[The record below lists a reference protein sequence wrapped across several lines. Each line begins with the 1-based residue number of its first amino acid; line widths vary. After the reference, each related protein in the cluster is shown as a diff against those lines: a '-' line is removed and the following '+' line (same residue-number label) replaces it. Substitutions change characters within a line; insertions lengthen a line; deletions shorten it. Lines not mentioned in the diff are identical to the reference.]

1 MSTPTAVSDATTS
14 DLSAVP
20 RRARRLP
27 EPCVMVIF
35 GASGDLT
42 ERKLIPA
49 LYYLHRHGLL
59 PQGFSVVGCA
69 RSSFSD
75 DQFRERQHEAVRKY
89 LDLPSEDESYLSSF
103 LEGVFYIRGDYGSAD
118 AYERLAKALDDLD
131 EKRGTGGN
139 RLFYMAT
146 PPSFFGDIVRNLGA
160 SGLARPKHEGKSW
173 TRVVIEKPF
182 GHDLESARELNRL
195 VTSVFSEDQIYR
207 IDHYLGKET
216 VQNLLVFRFANG
228 VFEPVW
234 NRRYIDHVQIAVAEE
249 LGLEG
254 RGGYYEEAGLV
265 RDMIQNH
272 VLSLMSLVAM
282 EPPSQFEATSVRDEK
297 SKVMRA
303 IRPLPLDR
311 LGDVAVRGQYV
322 EGWSGDQKLPAYRAE
337 PKVSPQSVTETFAA
351 LKLYIDNW
359 RWADVPF
366 YIRSGKRL
374 PKRISEITIEFRR
387 APHLL
392 FRGTIT
398 EDMVPNLLR
407 VRIQPDEGISLRFN
421 AKIPDTTMQI
431 KPVDMDFRYNE
442 AFAASPPTAYE
453 TLLLDCMLG
462 DPMLFT
468 RNEFVDLA
476 WELITPLLHRWRE
489 DGRKGLYFYEAG
501 TWGPP
506 EADALVERD
515 GRHWRHL

>member
-1 MSTPTAVSDATTS
+1 MAQILMDTEHAVEVSHAN
-14 DLSAVP
+14 
-20 RRARRLP
+20 RRP
-27 EPCVMVIF
+27 EPCAMVIF

-49 LYYLHRHGLL
+49 LYYLFRQGML
-59 PQGFSVVGCA
+59 PEGFSVVGCA
-69 RSSFSD
+69 RSSFSND
-75 DQFRERQHEAVRKY
+75 EFREKLRDAVKKY
-89 LDLPSEDESYLSSF
+89 LRVPGEDEPYLDKFQQGLSYVSGNF
-103 LEGVFYIRGDYGSAD
+103 GEAP
-118 AYERLAKALDDLD
+118 AYVDLLKVLDALDQ
-131 EKRGTGGN
+131 ERGTCGN
-139 RLFYMAT
+139 RLFYLST
-146 PPSFFGDIVRNLGA
+146 PPSFFGPIIKNLGG
-160 SGLARPKHEGKSW
+160 SGLAKPKSPGKSW
-173 TRVVIEKPF
+173 TRAVIEKPF
-182 GHDLESARELNRL
+182 GRDLTSARELNRL
-195 VTSVFSEDQIYR
+195 VTTVFSEDQIYR

-254 RGGYYEEAGLV
+254 GGGYYEEAGLL
-265 RDMIQNH
+265 RDMVQNH
-272 VLSLMSLVAM
+272 VLSLLSLVAM
-282 EPPSQFEATSVRDEK
+282 EPPSLFEATSVRDEK

-303 IRPLPLDR
+303 IRPLDLDH
-311 LGDVAVRGQYV
+311 LNETAVRGQYV
-322 EGWSGDQKLPAYRAE
+322 EGWAGDERLPAFRAE

-374 PKRISEITIEFRR
+374 PKRVSEITIQFRR

-392 FRGTIT
+392 FQGTAI
-398 EDMVPNLLR
+398 EAMVPNLLR
-407 VRIQPDEGISLRFN
+407 VRIQPDEGIALRFN

-431 KPVDMDFRYNE
+431 RPVSMDFKYSE
-442 AFAASPPTAYE
+442 EFETAAPPTAYE

-468 RNEFVDLA
+468 RADFVDLA
-476 WELITPLLHRWRE
+476 WDLLTPVLERWKR
-489 DGRKGLYFYEAG
+489 DGRKGLYFYEAS

-506 EADALVERD
+506 EADALIERD
-515 GRHWRHL
+515 G

>member
-1 MSTPTAVSDATTS
+1 MSMTTDVSQAIGAA
-14 DLSAVP
+14 LSAGAHP
-20 RRARRLP
+20 GRRLP
-27 EPCVMVIF
+27 EPCAMVIF

-49 LYYLHRHGLL
+49 LYYLYRHELL
-59 PQGFSVVGCA
+59 PQGFSVVGYA

-75 DQFRERQHEAVRKY
+75 DQFRARLHDAVKEF
-89 LDLPSEDESYLSSF
+89 LKVPVEDESYLTSF
-103 LEGVFYIRGDYGSAD
+103 LEGAFYIRGDYSSAD
-118 AYERLAKALDDLD
+118 AYDRLAKALDDLD
-131 EKRGTGGN
+131 ERRGAGGN

-146 PPSFFGDIVRNLGA
+146 PPSFFGDIVRNLG
-160 SGLARPKHEGKSW
+160 SRGLARPKHEGKSW

-195 VTSVFSEDQIYR
+195 VTGVFTEDQIYR

-228 VFEPVW
+228 IFEPIW

-272 VLSLMSLVAM
+272 VLSLLSLITM
-282 EPPSQFEATSVRDEK
+282 EPPSQFEAKSVRDEK
-297 SKVMRA
+297 SKLMRA

-311 LGDVAVRGQYV
+311 LNDVAVRGQYV
-322 EGWSGDQKLPAYRAE
+322 EGWAGDKRLPAYRAE

-431 KPVDMDFRYNE
+431 RPVEMDFRYNDVFE
-442 AFAASPPTAYE
+442 ASPPTAYE

-468 RNEFVDLA
+468 RDEFVDLA
-476 WELITPLLHRWRE
+476 WEFITPLLRRWRE

-506 EADALVERD
+506 EAEGLMERD

>member
-1 MSTPTAVSDATTS
+1 MSEILVDTEHAVEVSHAN
-14 DLSAVP
+14 
-20 RRARRLP
+20 RRP
-27 EPCVMVIF
+27 EPCAMVIF

-49 LYYLHRHGLL
+49 LYYLFRQGML
-59 PQGFSVVGCA
+59 PDGFSVVGCA

-75 DQFRERQHEAVRKY
+75 DEFRQKLREAVKKY
-89 LDLPSEDESYLSSF
+89 LKVPVEDEPYLDRFQQGISYVTGNF
-103 LEGVFYIRGDYGSAD
+103 GEAPAYAD
-118 AYERLAKALDDLD
+118 LLKVLDTLD
-131 EKRGTGGN
+131 KERGTSGN
-139 RLFYMAT
+139 RLFYLST
-146 PPSFFGDIVRNLGA
+146 PPSFFGPIVKNLGS
-160 SGLARPKHEGKSW
+160 SGLAKPKFPGKSW
-173 TRVVIEKPF
+173 TRAVIEKPF
-182 GHDLESARELNRL
+182 GRDLTSARELNRL

-254 RGGYYEEAGLV
+254 RGGYYEESGLL
-265 RDMIQNH
+265 RDMVQNH
-272 VLSLMSLVAM
+272 VLSLLSLVAM
-282 EPPSQFEATSVRDEK
+282 EPPSLFEATSVRDEK

-303 IRPLPLDR
+303 IRPLALDH
-311 LGDVAVRGQYV
+311 LNDTAVRGQYV
-322 EGWSGDQKLPAYRAE
+322 EGWAGDEKLPAYRAE

-374 PKRISEITIEFRR
+374 AKRVSEITIQFRR

-392 FRGTIT
+392 FRGTAI
-398 EDMVPNLLR
+398 ESMVPNLLR
-407 VRIQPDEGISLRFN
+407 VRIQPDEGIALRFN

-431 KPVDMDFRYNE
+431 RPVSMDFKYSE
-442 AFAASPPTAYE
+442 EFAASPPTAYE

-468 RNEFVDLA
+468 RDDFVDLA
-476 WELITPLLHRWRE
+476 WELLTPLLERWQNDR
-489 DGRKGLYFYEAG
+489 RKGLYFYESG

-506 EADALVERD
+506 EADTLIERD

>member
-1 MSTPTAVSDATTS
+1 MAQPVVSNGKSSEAGPS
-14 DLSAVP
+14 S
-20 RRARRLP
+20 RMP

-42 ERKLIPA
+42 SRKLVPA
-49 LYYLHRHGLL
+49 LYYLHRQGML
-59 PQGFSVVGCA
+59 PDGFSVVGCA
-69 RSSFSD
+69 RSSYTD
-75 DQFRERQHEAVRKY
+75 DEFRGQLREAVKKY
-89 LDLPSEDESYLSSF
+89 LKVPAEDDSF
-103 LEGVFYIRGDYGSAD
+103 LDTFLQAISYISGNFGEAE
-118 AYERLAKALDDLD
+118 AYPQLSKRLD
-131 EKRGTGGN
+131 ELDEQRGAGGN
-139 RLFYMAT
+139 RLFYMST
-146 PPSFFGDIVRNLGA
+146 PPSFFPPIVKNLGE
-160 SGLARPKHEGKSW
+160 SGLARPKLPGKSW

-182 GHDLESARELNRL
+182 GHDLASARELNRL
-195 VTSVFSEDQIYR
+195 VTSVFNEDQIYR

-234 NRRYIDHVQIAVAEE
+234 NRRYIDNVQIAVAEE

-265 RDMIQNH
+265 RDMLQNH
-272 VLSLMSLVAM
+272 VLSLLSLVAM
-282 EPPSQFEATSVRDEK
+282 EPPSLFEATSVRDEK

-303 IRPLPLDR
+303 IRPLPPER
-311 LGDVAVRGQYV
+311 LNEAAVRGQYV
-322 EGWSGDQKLPAYRAE
+322 EGWAGDQRLPAYRAE
-337 PKVSPQSVTETFAA
+337 PKVQPQSFTETFAA

-374 PKRISEITIEFRR
+374 PKRVSEITIQFRR

-392 FRGTIT
+392 FRGTAI
-398 EDMVPNLLR
+398 EAMVPNLLR
-407 VRIQPDEGISLRFN
+407 VRIQPDEGIALRFN

-431 KPVDMDFRYNE
+431 RPVSMDFKYSE
-442 AFAASPPTAYE
+442 EFAASPPTAYE

-468 RNEFVDLA
+468 RADFVDLA
-476 WELITPLLHRWRE
+476 WELLTPLLDRWRQ
-489 DGRKGLYFYEAG
+489 DGRKGLYFYESG

-506 EADALVERD
+506 EADALIERD
-515 GRHWRHL
+515 GRQWRHL

>member
-1 MSTPTAVSDATTS
+1 MAEILVDTESAAEVSHAS
-14 DLSAVP
+14 
-20 RRARRLP
+20 RRP
-27 EPCVMVIF
+27 EPCAMVIF

-49 LYYLHRHGLL
+49 LYYLFRNGML
-59 PQGFSVVGCA
+59 PDGFSVVGCA
-69 RSSFSD
+69 RSSFSNEE
-75 DQFRERQHEAVRKY
+75 FRGKLRDAVKKY
-89 LDLPSEDESYLSSF
+89 LHISTEDEPYLDKFQQGLSYISGNF
-103 LEGVFYIRGDYGSAD
+103 GEAPAYG
-118 AYERLAKALDDLD
+118 ELAKALDALD
-131 EKRGTGGN
+131 EERGTGGN
-139 RLFYMAT
+139 RLFYMST
-146 PPSFFGDIVRNLGA
+146 PPSFFPPIVRNLGE
-160 SGLARPKHEGKSW
+160 SGLAKPKFPGKSW

-182 GHDLESARELNRL
+182 GHDLPSARELNRL
-195 VTSVFSEDQIYR
+195 VTSVFNEDQIYR

-216 VQNLLVFRFANG
+216 VQNLMVFRFANG

-234 NRRYIDHVQIAVAEE
+234 NRRYIDNVQIAVAED

-254 RGGYYEEAGLV
+254 RGGYYEEAGLL
-265 RDMIQNH
+265 RDMVQNH
-272 VLSLMSLVAM
+272 VLSLLSLVAM
-282 EPPSQFEATSVRDEK
+282 EPPSLFEATSVRDEK

-303 IRPLPLDR
+303 IRPLDLAH
-311 LGDVAVRGQYV
+311 LNEAAVRGQYV
-322 EGWSGDQKLPAYRAE
+322 EGWAGDEKLLAYRAE
-337 PKVSPQSVTETFAA
+337 PKVSPQSVTETYAA

-374 PKRISEITIEFRR
+374 PKRVSEITIQFRR

-392 FRGTIT
+392 FQGTAI
-398 EDMVPNLLR
+398 EAMVPNLLR
-407 VRIQPDEGISLRFN
+407 VRIQPDEGIALRFN

-431 KPVDMDFRYNE
+431 RPVSMDFKYSE
-442 AFAASPPTAYE
+442 EFAASPPTAYE

-468 RNEFVDLA
+468 RDDFVDLA
-476 WELITPLLHRWRE
+476 WELLTPLLERWQK
-489 DGRKGLYFYEAG
+489 DGRKGLYFYESG

-506 EADALVERD
+506 EADTLIERD